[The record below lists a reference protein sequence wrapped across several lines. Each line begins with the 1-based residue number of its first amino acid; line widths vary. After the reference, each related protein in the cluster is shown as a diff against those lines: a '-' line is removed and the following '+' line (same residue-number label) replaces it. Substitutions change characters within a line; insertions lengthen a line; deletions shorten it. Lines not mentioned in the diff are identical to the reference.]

1 MFDYLI
7 DEKKLTD
14 LFCELTSIDSV
25 SLNERQFADVLK
37 DKLTKLGIEAYEDNA
52 GEILG
57 GTAGNLYGYLDG
69 NINGSPLLFSAH
81 MDTVEPGTD
90 KRAIIKSGRIVS
102 ESDTVLGA
110 DDAGGIAVILEAV
123 RILKENKI
131 PHRSIEVFFPVAEE
145 IYAKG
150 SSVFDYTKLRSKEGY
165 VLDLTGKIG
174 TASLREPTLIS
185 FSVEIEGKS
194 AHAGFAPEE
203 GINAITIF
211 ADAVHEIKQ
220 GRIDEETTVN
230 IGTVNG
236 GTVTNAIPQKVVAKG
251 EIRSYVHEKAL
262 LQIEIIKNKF
272 KAAAL
277 KYGGKAEVKEE
288 INLVAY
294 KVDSDEKVVKRF
306 EKVCEGLN
314 ISTKLVETFGGS
326 DNNSF
331 LRNKI
336 KGIVLSSAM
345 EDVHTVNEY
354 CDIEELKKSLLV
366 VLNLMTSNI

>member
-1 MFDYLI
+1 MFNDLI

-37 DKLTKLGIEAYEDNA
+37 NKLTKLGIEAYEDNA

-57 GTAGNLYGYLDG
+57 GTAGNLYGYLEG

-131 PHRSIEVFFPVAEE
+131 PHRSIEILFPVAEE

-150 SSVFDYTKLRSKEGY
+150 SAVFDYTKLRSKEGY

-272 KAAAL
+272 KTAAL

-345 EDVHTVNEY
+345 EVVY
-354 CDIEELKKSLLV
+354 ILSKAVFILIEEKIRLK
-366 VLNLMTSNI
+366 NFQP